1 MHKFSTFLYI
11 LLIALLSFSCKNE
24 NRETQKSEVENEVT
38 ELNQKPVKR
47 AAKKELTQDDIEML
61 KSVMSRLMRDPELKR
76 FASYTV
82 SAGLADQLSKEGPVT
97 IFAPSNAALGVLNS
111 EKKKRYANPENQLEL
126 QEMLKSH
133 IVEGNWD
140 KETLLK
146 NIDKNGKAKLK
157 TLAGNT
163 ITLGKSGEDII
174 ISAGKNGSAT
184 VLNNGTETSNGVV
197 YVVDGVLGVN

>member
-24 NRETQKSEVENEVT
+24 NRETQKSEVENKVT

-61 KSVMSRLMRDPELKR
+61 KSVMSRIMRDPELKR

-82 SAGLADQLSKEGPVT
+82 SAGLADQLSKEGTVT
-97 IFAPSNAALGVLNS
+97 VFAPSNAALGVLNS

-146 NIDKNGKAKLK
+146 NIDKNGRAKLK

-163 ITLGKSGEDII
+163 LTLSKSGEDII
-174 ISAGKNGSAT
+174 ISTGKNGSAT
-184 VLNNGTETSNGVV
+184 VINNSTEASNGVV
-197 YVVDGVLGVN
+197 YLVDGVLSVN